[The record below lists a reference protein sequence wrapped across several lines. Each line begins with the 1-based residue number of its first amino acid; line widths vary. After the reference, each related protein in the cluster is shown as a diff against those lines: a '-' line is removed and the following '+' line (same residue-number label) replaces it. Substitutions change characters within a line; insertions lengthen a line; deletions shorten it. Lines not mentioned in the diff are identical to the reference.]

1 MPTTQASARHG
12 YAAPAVVRV
21 GITTL
26 RQLQLILDGEGDD
39 LLRNA
44 LRLEIDHLI
53 TSAEESSWPL

>member
-1 MPTTQASARHG
+1 
-12 YAAPAVVRV
+12 VVRV